1 MLTSMGDFDEFK
13 DLMLSYKAQVCTRP
27 PLPFRTERTPL
38 LIAEHHNTTL
48 QVAFE
53 SGAGDAGSLLV
64 LAPTVTAAPAPAAAV
79 ASASTST
86 SASGGAKGSSSTGAG
101 GAAGAGADA

>member
-1 MLTSMGDFDEFK
+1 MGDFDEFK

-38 LIAEHHNTTL
+38 LITEHDTIL

-64 LAPTVTAAPAPAAAV
+64 LAPTVTAAPAPAAAA
-79 ASASTST
+79 ASASTS
-86 SASGGAKGSSSTGAG
+86 ASGSAKGSSSTGAG